1 MTSTGTQRAVPP
13 TLQAA
18 LQQEQSRG
26 LFSGQL
32 LVDFKLQALRTRA
45 WMHEQLQSL
54 GAQGFRIVAYGAA
67 AKGMVLLHF
76 LRQLQPRSY
85 DFDFI
90 ADDAA
95 LKQGTYC
102 PGTSIPVLPAS
113 HLSHTP
119 PSQPLAIVIM
129 PWNFLEEITERIR
142 NILHSPRAPV
152 ILVVPFPQQRLL
164 QLYSSLPP
172 TDISST
178 THTPL
183 LSHDPDQALASVSSE
198 GFAAGMRAAS
208 ADAANG
214 LHNAEPVDLSAVG
227 VALDVLQQA
236 QAARF

>member
-1 MTSTGTQRAVPP
+1 MTSAGKQRAMPP
-13 TLQAA
+13 TLQSA
-18 LQQEQSRG
+18 LQQEQSAG
-26 LFSGQL
+26 LFSRQL
-32 LVDFKLQALRTRA
+32 LVDFKRQALRMRA

-67 AKGMVLLHF
+67 AKGMVLLHY
-76 LRQLQPRSY
+76 LQQLQPRSY

-119 PSQPLAIVIM
+119 TSQPLAIVIM
-129 PWNFLEEITERIR
+129 PWNFLEEITRRIR

-183 LSHDPDQALASVSSE
+183 LSQDPAQALASVSSE
-198 GFAAGMRAAS
+198 GFAAGMRAAN

-214 LHNAEPVDLSAVG
+214 LHNAVDFNAVG
-227 VALDVLQQA
+227 VASDVLQQA